1 MNKIEFSKFINFI
14 FIVYL
19 ICLLRL
25 AVFRDSF
32 SIFHIFEVGEYNL
45 SFFSDLAEIYKNDKK
60 IFLILFLGNLGWFFP
75 FGAYL
80 RYKNISILKILFFS
94 FLFSL
99 LVESSQFIF
108 KCGIF
113 EIDDFILNTIG
124 AVLGAIFINIILNFK
139 KEKNDKKNKRFL

>member
-1 MNKIEFSKFINFI
+1 MSKIEFSKFINFI
-14 FIVYL
+14 FIIYL

-32 SIFHIFEVGEYNL
+32 SIFHIFEVGKYNL

-60 IFLILFLGNLGWFFP
+60 IFLILF
-75 FGAYL
+75 
-80 RYKNISILKILFFS
+80 LFFS

-113 EIDDFILNTIG
+113 EIDDLILNTTG
-124 AVLGAIFINIILNFK
+124 AVLGAIFISVLLN
-139 KEKNDKKNKRFL
+139 

>member
-1 MNKIEFSKFINFI
+1 M
-14 FIVYL
+14 
-19 ICLLRL
+19 
-25 AVFRDSF
+25 
-32 SIFHIFEVGEYNL
+32 

-75 FGAYL
+75 FGTYL

-113 EIDDFILNTIG
+113 EIDDLILNTIG
-124 AVLGAIFINIILNFK
+124 AVLGAIFINIILNLK
-139 KEKNDKKNKRFL
+139 KEKNDKENKRFL

>member
-1 MNKIEFSKFINFI
+1 MSKIEFSKFINF
-14 FIVYL
+14 

-32 SIFHIFEVGEYNL
+32 NIFYIFEVGKYNL

-80 RYKNISILKILFFS
+80 KYKNISILKILFFS

-113 EIDDFILNTIG
+113 EIDDLILNTIG
-124 AVLGAIFINIILNFK
+124 AVLGAIFISVLLN
-139 KEKNDKKNKRFL
+139 